1 MAATRLPLRTTALH
15 LQRLAM
21 LDVRVFDDV
30 RVDPRATLPAI
41 AVATFS
47 TLMLGLGGWLWWV
60 TSGLGDG
67 ASVFVKSVLLG
78 TAFSMVLWL
87 AWLLVIYLVMH
98 RFAHTMVSVD
108 QLVRAAGF
116 ASAPLALGVLM
127 VIPPFSFGIGLIAIA
142 AWLLLTQAAIERVS
156 GLAGGVPM
164 LANAAGFAVWAIGL
178 SLLST
183 GTNPLAPG
191 PFVAESVWNALT
203 SLEFARSVAGG

>member
-1 MAATRLPLRTTALH
+1 MAATRLPLRNTALH

-41 AVATFS
+41 AVMAVSTF
-47 TLMLGLGGWLWWV
+47 LLGLGGWLWWI
-60 TSGLGDG
+60 TSGLGDST
-67 ASVFVKSVLLG
+67 SVFVKSVVLG
-78 TAFSMVLWL
+78 TVFSTVLWL
-87 AWLLVIYLVMH
+87 AWLLVVYLVMH
-98 RFAHTMVSVD
+98 RLARTMVSVD

-116 ASAPLALGVLM
+116 ASAPLALGVFM
-127 VIPPFSFGIGLIAIA
+127 VIPPFSFGIGLVAIV
-142 AWLLLTQAAIERVS
+142 AWVLLTQAAIERVS

-183 GTNPLAPG
+183 GANPLAPG
-191 PFVAESVWNALT
+191 PFLAESIWNALT
-203 SLEFARSVAGG
+203 SLEFARTVAGG